1 MPRILPKLI
10 RSIRERFTRWTDVPA
25 GLHMEPEEWDY
36 TEQVPF
42 RTIAQW
48 VLPADARHIAAFSPS
63 VALSLLAQLRA
74 TDERLTEVLAERD
87 TAEARGFTAGRLVT
101 PTVNAALLSCAKCGC
116 VTVAGVECACPVLA
130 QLRAAGEENER
141 LRAVVIGVAGFLHG
155 VSQRTELGGK
165 ARVDLRDEADHLRQL
180 AAGGTVK

>member
-36 TEQVPF
+36 TEQVHWTDSQCE
-42 RTIAQW
+42 RNA
-48 VLPADARHIAAFSPS
+48 AHIAAFSPS